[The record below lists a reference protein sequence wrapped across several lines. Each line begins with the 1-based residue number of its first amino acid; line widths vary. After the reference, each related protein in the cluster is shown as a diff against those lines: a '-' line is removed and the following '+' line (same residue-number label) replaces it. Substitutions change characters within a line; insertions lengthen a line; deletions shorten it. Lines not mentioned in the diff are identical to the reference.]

1 MEVRK
6 IPLRDRLQAL
16 SNCST
21 AHEEYIPALL
31 RDFSQ
36 LPITAYLA
44 DFPEEELEHFADLV
58 QYPVH
63 YLEELTYSDIAV
75 RVRQMHHRGKAG
87 EALELL
93 AKPLTAIYQRHL
105 ERSGSNG

>member
-6 IPLRDRLQAL
+6 IPLRDRLRAL
-16 SNCST
+16 SNSCP

-31 RDFSQ
+31 RDFSR

-44 DFPEEELEHFADLV
+44 DFTEEDLEHFADLV
-58 QYPVH
+58 QYPVY

-75 RVRQMHHRGKAG
+75 RVRQMHHYGKAG

-93 AKPLTAIYQRHL
+93 AKPLAAIYQRHL

>member
-6 IPLRDRLQAL
+6 RALRDRLQAL
-16 SNCST
+16 SNCCP

-44 DFPEEELEHFADLV
+44 DFPEGDLEHFADLV
-58 QYPVH
+58 QYPVQ
-63 YLEELTYSDIAV
+63 YLEERTYSDIAV
-75 RVRQMHHRGKAG
+75 RVRQVHHYGKAG

-93 AKPLTAIYQRHL
+93 AKPLAAIYQNYL